1 MNIEVF
7 CDFDGTVTMTDT
19 IDLLLEQLGDPSWH
33 QHEERWERG
42 DIGSRECMALQVP
55 LIAVNAKDKWQ
66 TIFEVLASV
75 PVDPTFKPFV
85 GWLKQNNIPI
95 RIVSDGMDRVIQY
108 FFARERID
116 VDGIWSNSVS
126 QDANGLL
133 QLGFPYTVKGCGS
146 GVCKCRVLDAGA
158 PKTKRVVI
166 GDGRSDFCWSQEADV
181 VYAKGSL
188 LRELNKI
195 EHLCIPFEDFNGIK
209 ASLESLFGSQSRD
222 SVELAAKD
230 SVEEP
235 AKDSVKEPVPA
246 PGTIPLAGEPAA

>member
-1 MNIEVF
+1 
-7 CDFDGTVTMTDT
+7 MTDT
-19 IDLLLEQLGDPSWH
+19 IDLLLETLGDPAWH

-42 DIGSRECMALQVP
+42 EIGSRECMALQVP
-55 LIAVNAKDKWQ
+55 LIARDAKDKWQ
-66 TIFEVLASV
+66 TIFEVLANV

-85 GWLKQNNIPI
+85 VWLKQNDIPI

-108 FFARERID
+108 FFARERIE
-116 VDGIWSNSVS
+116 VDGIWANSVS
-126 QDANGLL
+126 QDAAGLL
-133 QLGFPYTVKGCGS
+133 QLGFPYSVSGCGS

-158 PKTKRVVI
+158 PKTKRIVI

-195 EHLCIPFEDFNGIK
+195 EHPCLPFEDFNGIRD
-209 ASLESLFGSQSRD
+209 SLESLFASQP
-222 SVELAAKD
+222 ED

-235 AKDSVKEPVPA
+235 VAASGKIS
-246 PGTIPLAGEPAA
+246 LAGEPAA